1 MAVEVSP
8 SVSFKTHE
16 RHQPPAPSH
25 QPLLP
30 LPLKELIEQL
40 RYRVD
45 LRLDQARQAS
55 RQLADPGIA
64 EEQKAE
70 FLVALKQKGESGEE
84 LGYFARSFLEM
95 AIRPAL
101 QLEGRP
107 SIDVV
112 GTGGDRLELIN
123 VSTTCMFVL
132 AAAGVVVLKH
142 GNRAITS
149 KCGAADVLEALGIP
163 ITCATERM
171 VDCIHQTGIGFLF
184 APLYHPAFRLV
195 APIRKKLAEQG
206 IATVFNLLGPL
217 LNPAGPAAQLT
228 GVFSPTILEKY
239 AIALREV
246 GRSRAW
252 VVHGQVFPGSGMDEI
267 STLGETEVYEVRG
280 DAVNNFHLFPDQL
293 GFRRPSLHEL
303 RGGDAAL
310 NASVL
315 TEILANRDRS
325 ARRDLITINAAAALV
340 IAGSA
345 SRMESGIRLANEI
358 LDSGQGLEKLREF
371 QRFFSA

>member
-1 MAVEVSP
+1 
-8 SVSFKTHE
+8 
-16 RHQPPAPSH
+16 
-25 QPLLP
+25 
-30 LPLKELIEQL
+30 LKELIEQL
-40 RYRVD
+40 RHRID
-45 LRLDQARQAS
+45 LRFDQAREAS
-55 RQLADPGIA
+55 RQLADSGVA
-64 EEQKAE
+64 EEQKAG

-101 QLEGRP
+101 QLEGRQ

-149 KCGAADVLEALGIP
+149 RSGAADVLETLGIP
-163 ITCATERM
+163 IACATEQM
-171 VDCIHQTGIGFLF
+171 VDCIHQTGIGFFF

-217 LNPAGPAAQLT
+217 LNPAGPTAQLT

-252 VVHGQVFPGSGMDEI
+252 VVHGQVASGSGMDEI
-267 STLGETEVYEVRG
+267 SSLGETEVHEVRG
-280 DAVNNFHLFPDQL
+280 DTLNKFHLFPDQL
-293 GFRRPSLHEL
+293 GFRKPSLHEL
-303 RGGDAAL
+303 RGGDAAQ

-315 TEILANRDRS
+315 TEILANRDHS

-340 IAGSA
+340 VAGSA

>member
-1 MAVEVSP
+1 
-8 SVSFKTHE
+8 
-16 RHQPPAPSH
+16 
-25 QPLLP
+25 
-30 LPLKELIEQL
+30 LKELIEQL
-40 RYRVD
+40 RDRID
-45 LRLDQARQAS
+45 LGFDQAREAS
-55 RQLADPGIA
+55 RQLADPDVA
-64 EEQKAE
+64 EEQKAA

-101 QLEGRP
+101 QLEGRQ
-107 SIDVV
+107 SIDIV

-123 VSTTCMFVL
+123 VSTTCMFIL

-149 KCGAADVLEALGIP
+149 KSGAADVLETLGIP
-163 ITCATERM
+163 IACAIDRM

-206 IATVFNLLGPL
+206 TATVFNLLGPL
-217 LNPAGPAAQLT
+217 LNPAGPTAQLT
-228 GVFSPTILEKY
+228 GVFSPTISEKY
-239 AIALREV
+239 AIALREI

-252 VVHGQVFPGSGMDEI
+252 VVHGQVSSGSGMDEI
-267 STLGETEVYEVRG
+267 SSLGETEVYEVRG
-280 DAVNNFHLFPDQL
+280 NALNKFHLFPDQL
-293 GFRRPSLHEL
+293 GFRKPSLYEL
-303 RGGDAAL
+303 RGGDAAQ

-325 ARRDLITINAAAALV
+325 ARRDLITINAAAGLV

-358 LDSGQGLEKLREF
+358 LDSGKGLEKLRAF
-371 QRFFSA
+371 QRFFAS